1 MKVSY
6 NKLQTFF
13 DQPLPKVEDLA
24 QGIIFHAFEVEELIN
39 SGEDTILD
47 LKVLPDRTF
56 DCADEFGIAKE
67 VSAIFKLPLKT
78 EFEVVSTGGTR
89 EVTVSLQLIN
99 ERLGVEVPEGV
110 VVEILT
116 SLNLK
121 PQVGS
126 EVVTCIVPATRP
138 DIVLPENLI
147 KEVGRIYGY
156 DKIVVTNLPETI
168 RVTDADNFL
177 RIQIVRAKLVELGF
191 TEIYGYSFAEMGD
204 LQVLKPLQQDK
215 PFLRTNLTDG
225 LKEKIELNLKNIL
238 FDSELVK
245 VFDIGSVFPSD
256 GEEVRVVLGFGFSKA
271 KFHQP
276 EFLTEAL
283 AKLGVNNISP
293 ITSETTAIIEFP
305 LDLITVD
312 QEDLELLKN
321 YCQPVTY
328 KKFSAFP
335 RITRDIALFV
345 PEGTSPESVAE
356 MIKSQAGNLLVRGPV
371 LFDEFNK
378 DGRVSLAFRLVF
390 QSYDRTLSD
399 VEVSMVMSRV
409 ISALEENSTFEVR
422 K

>member
-126 EVVTCIVPATRP
+126 GVVTCVVPATRP

-156 DKIVVTNLPETI
+156 DKIVVTNLPETD

-177 RIQIVRAKLVELGF
+177 RTQIVRAKLVELGF
-191 TEIYGYSFAEMGD
+191 TEIYGYSFAETGD

-215 PFLRTNLTDG
+215 PFLRTT
-225 LKEKIELNLKNIL
+225 
-238 FDSELVK
+238 
-245 VFDIGSVFPSD
+245 
-256 GEEVRVVLGFGFSKA
+256 
-271 KFHQP
+271 
-276 EFLTEAL
+276 
-283 AKLGVNNISP
+283 
-293 ITSETTAIIEFP
+293 
-305 LDLITVD
+305 
-312 QEDLELLKN
+312 
-321 YCQPVTY
+321 
-328 KKFSAFP
+328 
-335 RITRDIALFV
+335 
-345 PEGTSPESVAE
+345 
-356 MIKSQAGNLLVRGPV
+356 
-371 LFDEFNK
+371 
-378 DGRVSLAFRLVF
+378 
-390 QSYDRTLSD
+390 
-399 VEVSMVMSRV
+399 
-409 ISALEENSTFEVR
+409 
-422 K
+422 